1 MSHKLHIVSFN
12 VPFPADYGG
21 IIDVYYRIKALHK
34 LGVEIHL
41 HTFTYGRSAA
51 PELDALCSS
60 VTYYRRRTGLP
71 SALTKRPYIVE
82 SRDSKELIANLSKDN
97 APILLEGLHCCSV
110 LEVIDGSRI
119 MVRAHNV
126 EHEYYSRLADATSSL
141 FRRIYLRSD
150 ARKLERYEPL
160 LTKAAAVFAV
170 TEADAAHFHS
180 IGCKNVLLMPSSHAD
195 DEVVSTPSQ
204 PLQSDGVY
212 ALYHA
217 DLSVPENIEAVT
229 YLADNIFSKCSH
241 RFVVA
246 GRNPSKALSDKLSQL
261 PNVTIKPNPD
271 NETMQR
277 LIAQA
282 QVLIMVTQM
291 PTGLKLKLLNSLYAG
306 RHCLVNS
313 AMVAGTE
320 LGKLCTVV
328 DDADSLLQALQSLM
342 DAPFTQQD
350 IDRRR
355 QLLGSL
361 YSNEANARI
370 LISQLAD

>member
-41 HTFTYGRSAA
+41 HTFTYGRPAA
-51 PELDALCSS
+51 RELDALCSS
-60 VTYYRRRTGLP
+60 VTYYRRRT
-71 SALTKRPYIVE
+71 V
-82 SRDSKELIANLSKDN
+82 SKDN

-170 TEADAAHFHS
+170 TEADAAHFRS

-212 ALYHA
+212 VI
-217 DLSVPENIEAVT
+217 S
-229 YLADNIFSKCSH
+229 
-241 RFVVA
+241 
-246 GRNPSKALSDKLSQL
+246 GG
-261 PNVTIKPNPD
+261 
-271 NETMQR
+271 
-277 LIAQA
+277 
-282 QVLIMVTQM
+282 IMVIV
-291 PTGLKLKLLNSLYAG
+291 
-306 RHCLVNS
+306 R
-313 AMVAGTE
+313 
-320 LGKLCTVV
+320 
-328 DDADSLLQALQSLM
+328 
-342 DAPFTQQD
+342 
-350 IDRRR
+350 
-355 QLLGSL
+355 
-361 YSNEANARI
+361 
-370 LISQLAD
+370 

>member
-1 MSHKLHIVSFN
+1 MNNRLHIVSFN

-21 IIDVYYRIKALHK
+21 VIDVYYRLKALYK
-34 LGVEIHL
+34 LGIDIHL
-41 HTFTYGRSAA
+41 HTFTYGR
-51 PELDALCSS
+51 PEAKELNALCSS
-60 VTYYRRRTGLP
+60 VTYYRRRTGLL

-82 SRDSKELIANLSKDN
+82 SRDNKELIANLLKDN

-110 LEVIDGSRI
+110 LEAVDGSRI

-126 EHEYYSRLADATSSL
+126 EHEYYSRLADATSSP
-141 FRRIYLRSD
+141 FRRLYLRSD

-170 TEADAAHFHS
+170 TEADAAHFRS
-180 IGCKNVLLMPSSHAD
+180 IGCSNVLLMPSSHAD

-204 PLQSDGVY
+204 PLPSDSVY

-217 DLSVPENIEAVT
+217 DLSVPENIEAVN
-229 YLADNIFSKCSH
+229 YLADNIFAKCQH
-241 RFVVA
+241 KFVVA

-261 PNVTIKPNPD
+261 PNVTLKPNPD

-282 QVLIMVTQM
+282 QVLILVTQM

-320 LGKLCTVV
+320 LGKLCTVA
-328 DDADSLLQALQSLM
+328 DTADSQLQALHNLM
-342 DAPFTQQD
+342 NTPFTQED

-361 YSNEANARI
+361 YSNEANAKI
-370 LISQLAD
+370 LISQLGI

>member
-1 MSHKLHIVSFN
+1 
-12 VPFPADYGG
+12 
-21 IIDVYYRIKALHK
+21 
-34 LGVEIHL
+34 
-41 HTFTYGRSAA
+41 
-51 PELDALCSS
+51 
-60 VTYYRRRTGLP
+60 
-71 SALTKRPYIVE
+71 
-82 SRDSKELIANLSKDN
+82 
-97 APILLEGLHCCSV
+97 
-110 LEVIDGSRI
+110 
-119 MVRAHNV
+119 
-126 EHEYYSRLADATSSL
+126 
-141 FRRIYLRSD
+141 
-150 ARKLERYEPL
+150 
-160 LTKAAAVFAV
+160 
-170 TEADAAHFHS
+170 
-180 IGCKNVLLMPSSHAD
+180 MPSSHAD

-204 PLQSDGVY
+204 PLQSDSVY

-261 PNVTIKPNPD
+261 PNITLKPNPD

-320 LGKLCTVV
+320 LGKLCTLA
-328 DDADSLLQALQSLM
+328 DNADSQLQALQSLM

>member
-41 HTFTYGRSAA
+41 HTFTYGRPAA

-110 LEVIDGSRI
+110 LEAIDGSRI

-126 EHEYYSRLADATSSL
+126 EHEYYSRLADATPSL

-170 TEADAAHFHS
+170 TEADAAHFRS

-204 PLQSDGVY
+204 PLQSDSVY

-261 PNVTIKPNPD
+261 PNITLKPNPD

-291 PTGLKLKLLNSLYAG
+291 PTGLKLKLMNALYNG
-306 RHCLVNS
+306 RFCLVNDD
-313 AMVAGTE
+313 MVRGTS
-320 LGKLCTVV
+320 LDQLCVL
-328 DDADSLLQALQSLM
+328 AEEPEQ
-342 DAPFTQQD
+342 F
-350 IDRRR
+350 
-355 QLLGSL
+355 
-361 YSNEANARI
+361 
-370 LISQLAD
+370 ISQIRRLMKEDFTEDDINERDEALKELYQNEKNAQIIMDSIYR

>member
-1 MSHKLHIVSFN
+1 MGKRLHIVSFN

-21 IIDVYYRIKALHK
+21 VIDVYYRLKALHK
-34 LGVEIHL
+34 LGVETHL
-41 HTFTYGRSAA
+41 HTFTYGRPAA

-60 VTYYRRRTGLP
+60 VTYYRRRTGLA

-82 SRDSKELIANLSKDN
+82 SRDSNELISNLLKDSS
-97 APILLEGLHCCSV
+97 PILLEGLHCCSV

-126 EHEYYSRLADATSSL
+126 EHEYYSRLADATSSPL
-141 FRRIYLRSD
+141 RHLYLRSD

-170 TEADAAHFHS
+170 TEADAAHFRS
-180 IGCKNVLLMPSSHAD
+180 LGCGNVLLMPSSHAD
-195 DEVVSTPSQ
+195 DDVVSTPSQ
-204 PLQSDGVY
+204 PLTPDSTY

-217 DLSVPENIEAVT
+217 DLSVPENVEAVN
-229 YLADNIFSKCSH
+229 YLADNIFAKSSH

-246 GRNPSKALSDKLSQL
+246 GRNPSKALRDKLAPL
-261 PNVTIKPNPD
+261 RNVTLKPNPD

-282 QVLIMVTQM
+282 QVLILVTQM

-320 LGKLCTVV
+320 LGNLCTV
-328 DDADSLLQALQSLM
+328 ADTANDQLQALQTLM
-342 DAPFTQQD
+342 ATPFSQQD
-350 IDRRR
+350 IERRR

>member
-1 MSHKLHIVSFN
+1 MSFN

-21 IIDVYYRIKALHK
+21 VIDVYYRIKALHK
-34 LGVEIHL
+34 LDVEIHL
-41 HTFTYGRSAA
+41 HTFTYGRPAA
-51 PELDALCSS
+51 PELEALCSS
-60 VTYYRRRTGLP
+60 VTYYRRRTGLA

-82 SRDSKELIANLSKDN
+82 SRDSKELISNLLNDN

-110 LEVIDGSRI
+110 LEAIDGSRI

-126 EHEYYSRLADATSSL
+126 EHEYYSRLADSTSSL

-150 ARKLERYEPL
+150 ARKLKRYEPL
-160 LTKAAAVFAV
+160 LTKASAVFAV
-170 TEADAAHFHS
+170 TEADAAHFRS
-180 IGCKNVLLMPSSHAD
+180 IGCGNVLLMPSSHAD

-204 PLQSDGVY
+204 ALQPGSVY

-217 DLSVPENIEAVT
+217 DLSVPENIEAVN
-229 YLADNIFSKCSH
+229 YLADNIFAKCKH

-320 LGKLCTVV
+320 LGKLCTVA
-328 DDADSLLQALQSLM
+328 DNADSQLQALHSLM